1 MKINKT
7 GFTVVELIIV
17 SLIIAGLSYF
27 SITKYNTEIKNS
39 RLLEATGIMQF
50 AMANTDLYL
59 IKNGTPKSPVQFT
72 GRNRNFNGVAL
83 PGNCSAND
91 SVCETEFWI
100 YESNCQ
106 PNLCT
111 ITVQNKGWL
120 PGGNIVIT
128 LDASKKGNSY
138 QITKVGDGSSA
149 VLNYLCP
156 FLKVKKMYPNSPLA
170 LQACEK

>member
-7 GFTVVELIIV
+7 GFSAVELILFLLV
-17 SLIIAGLSYF
+17 VGVLSYF
-27 SITKYNTEIKNS
+27 GITKYNTEIKNS
-39 RLLEATGIMQF
+39 RLLEATGIMKF

-72 GRNRNFNGVAL
+72 GRNKNFDGIAL
-83 PGNCSAND
+83 PGNCSIDEN
-91 SVCETEFWI
+91 SCQTEFWF

-120 PGGNIVIT
+120 PGGDIVIT

-138 QITKVGDGSSA
+138 QITKVGDGTPR

-156 FLKVKKMYPNSPLA
+156 FLRTKNIYSNSPLA